1 MKCEYKSTQ
10 LSKGLLQPFLSKHNS
25 YCIFSFVFVDCESL
39 VRKMLVRDPTRRC
52 SLTSVRKHPWM
63 RVEVPQ
69 EVLEMENVN
78 DQQKSK
84 NVERNQGTG
93 GFVSNNLSETI
104 PSKGQQPLNEQVLRV
119 MQSLGIDPTRTT
131 EVIL

>member
-1 MKCEYKSTQ
+1 MFT
-10 LSKGLLQPFLSKHNS
+10 
-25 YCIFSFVFVDCESL
+25 DCESL

-52 SLTSVRKHPWM
+52 SLASVRKHSWM

-69 EVLEMENVN
+69 EVLEMENRN
-78 DQQKSK
+78 EKQKLT
-84 NVERNQGTG
+84 NVERNIISES
-93 GFVSNNLSETI
+93 FVSSNTNEKV

-131 EVIL
+131 EVNRIELICLLM

>member
-1 MKCEYKSTQ
+1 MY
-10 LSKGLLQPFLSKHNS
+10 F
-25 YCIFSFVFVDCESL
+25 FSIFVDCESL